1 MTMNDDWRLRV
12 DVHEHGLARSLS
24 ERLDASELE
33 HELETSFKDRVIVS
47 VDGPE
52 VFAYTGSREQ
62 AEAAEQAIRAIAS
75 ERGWDIETELSRWH
89 PESETWEGPDV
100 PLPGTEGE
108 REAEHAEL
116 VRREREESRAQGFPD
131 FEVRIECRSEL
142 DCVDFARRLE
152 DEGLPVVRRSRFL
165 VIGAA
170 DEDAAQAIA
179 ERCRREAPEGSAV
192 IAEGTAAAVMAG
204 SPLNPFAVFGG
215 LGG

>member
-12 DVHEHGLARSLS
+12 DIHEHGLARALS

-47 VDGPE
+47 LDGPE
-52 VFAYTGSREQ
+52 VFAYAGSREQ
-62 AEAAEQAIRAIAS
+62 AEAAERAIRAVAS
-75 ERGWDIETELSRWH
+75 RRGWRLESEITHWH
-89 PESETWEGPDV
+89 PESETWEDADL
-100 PLPGTEGE
+100 PLPGTEGQ
-108 REAEHAEL
+108 REAEHAERL
-116 VRREREESRAQGFPD
+116 RREREESRAHGFPD
-131 FEVRIECRSEL
+131 FEVRVQCRSEL
-142 DCVDFARRLE
+142 ECVEFARRLE
-152 DEGLPVVRRSRFL
+152 ADGLPVVRRSRFL

-179 ERCRREAPEGSAV
+179 ARCHREAPEGSAV